1 MAISR
6 KSQDSGSRSAPSGK
20 GVPEALQKAKGQES
34 SVAGTP
40 TLFEH
45 GSAWVR
51 ADFHMH
57 TLADREFTYSGDPN
71 YFVSEYVTALK
82 SASIRVAVITN
93 HNKFDHG
100 EFKVLA
106 KHAKK
111 QEVFLL
117 PGLELSV
124 KDGSNGIH
132 TLVVF
137 SDEWISNPENENYV
151 QSFLNVTFAG
161 QSNFEN
167 ENGRS
172 NQDLNETIREL
183 DKFARDYFLICAH
196 VEANN
201 GLWGGLSGGRICEL
215 GKSDLFPSRCLG
227 FQKVTTHDTRVKVK
241 NWLENWYPA
250 EVEGCDCK
258 SIQDI
263 GKGKQTYLKI
273 GAFTFEAVK
282 FALIDHVNRVA
293 PKAPKIEHSHITR
306 IAFEGDKLNGRV
318 INFSPELNTFIGIRG
333 SGKSTI
339 LEAIRFA
346 LDVSFGKNAA
356 DREYKEGSIKHA
368 LASGGKVTLTAV
380 DRHGSEYEVRRIVGE
395 QPDVYIGGNLQPGI
409 NIRETV
415 VHKPI
420 YFGQKDLSNTGQGF
434 ETDLVEKLVG
444 EKLVDVRHSVAVQRQ
459 AVAELTRRLQK
470 LADVG
475 EKQKEYQAKKQ
486 DAEFRL
492 KVFKQHGV
500 EEKLQKQVL
509 FEQDA
514 RTVKDLS
521 DFISG
526 YVQELDDF
534 IARYADEF
542 AARRRYASKQ
552 NAAFFT
558 QVFEAFD
565 RIARGFADINKVA
578 ALSKTG
584 ATELKGKVKEFAA
597 LKNALKEEF
606 AEIARKLS
614 EELKSSGV
622 TAIEPDEFL
631 KLRKT
636 IENASQLLAALAK
649 EREQQATLRTQLLA
663 ALTELN
669 DLWHQEFKAI
679 KEQLDFINEQE
690 TALQIEIDYKGDK
703 AAFLRY
709 LKDLFRGSKLRETT
723 LNELVTS
730 FADGA
735 AIYREFDK
743 VKSMVGASAVTVEE
757 YFQQNLSAL
766 LTWQVPN
773 SYVIKYH
780 GKQLKQHSL
789 GQRASALILF
799 VLSQRDN
806 DVVIIDQPED
816 DLDNQT
822 IYEDVIKLVRKLKPD
837 MQFVFATH
845 NPNIPVL
852 GDAEQIIACAYISES
867 IETTVGSIDS
877 PPLQDAIVSIM
888 EGGSEA
894 FRRRKEIY
902 QIWKRQ
908 SS

>member
-6 KSQDSGSRSAPSGK
+6 RSQDSGTASTPSAKSG
-20 GVPEALQKAKGQES
+20 PEPLLEAKGQRS
-34 SVAGTP
+34 SAAGTP
-40 TLFEH
+40 TLFEN

-57 TLADREFTYSGDPN
+57 TPADKEFRFSGDPD

-82 SASIRVAVITN
+82 SAGIRVAVITN
-93 HNKFDHG
+93 HNKFDRD
-100 EFKVLA
+100 EFKALA
-106 KHAKK
+106 KYARK

-124 KDGSNGIH
+124 KDGSSGIH

-137 SDEWISNPENENYV
+137 GDEWVSNPEHENYV

-172 NQDLNETIREL
+172 NHDLNETIREL
-183 DKFARDYFLICAH
+183 DKFDRDYFLICAH
-196 VEANN
+196 VEATN

-227 FQKVTTHDTRVKVK
+227 FQKVVTNDTRVKVK
-241 NWLENWYPA
+241 NWLDNWYPA

-263 GKGKQTYLKI
+263 GKGRQTYLKI

-282 FALIDHVNRVA
+282 FALIDHANRVA
-293 PKAPKIEHSHITR
+293 PKPPRIEHSHITR
-306 IAFEGDKLNGRV
+306 MAFEGDKLNGR
-318 INFSPELNTFIGIRG
+318 IIHLSPELNTFIGIRG

-395 QPDVYIGGNLQPGI
+395 QPDVYVGGKLQPGI

-415 VHKPI
+415 LHKPI

-444 EKLVDVRHSVAVQRQ
+444 EKLVDVRHSIAVQRQ
-459 AVAELTRRLQK
+459 AVVELTRRLQK
-470 LADVG
+470 LSDVG

-514 RTVKDLS
+514 RAVKDLS

-542 AARRRYASKQ
+542 AGRRKYASKQ

-558 QVFEAFD
+558 KIFEAFD
-565 RIARGFADINKVA
+565 RISRGFADINKVA
-578 ALSKTG
+578 TLSKVG
-584 ATELKGKVKEFAA
+584 STELKGKVKEFAA

-636 IENASQLLAALAK
+636 IENATQLLAALGK

-663 ALTELN
+663 GLTELN
-669 DLWHQEFKAI
+669 DFWHQEFKLI
-679 KEQLDFINEQE
+679 KEQLDFINQQE

-703 AAFLRY
+703 ASFLRY

-735 AIYREFDK
+735 AMYREFDK
-743 VKSMVGASAVTVEE
+743 VKSMVGASAATVEE

-773 SYVIKYH
+773 SYVIRYH

-837 MQFVFATH
+837 IQFIFATH

-852 GDAEQIIACAYISES
+852 GDAEQIIACSYTSDS
-867 IETTVGSIDS
+867 IETTIGSIDA

>member
-1 MAISR
+1 MP
-6 KSQDSGSRSAPSGK
+6 SADK
-20 GVPEALQKAKGQES
+20 VQALQSQPKAKGAS
-34 SVAGTP
+34 ATTP
-40 TLFEH
+40 SAAALFDH
-45 GSAWVR
+45 GSTWVR

-57 TLADREFTYSGDPN
+57 TVADREFRYSGDPN
-71 YFVSEYVTALK
+71 YFVTEYVTAL
-82 SASIRVAVITN
+82 ATAGIRVAVITN
-93 HNKFDHG
+93 HNKFDRD

-106 KHAKK
+106 KQARK
-111 QEVFLL
+111 QEIFLL

-124 KDGSNGIH
+124 KDGSHGIH
-132 TLVVF
+132 ILVVF
-137 SDEWISNPENENYV
+137 SDEWIANPENENYI

-161 QSNFEN
+161 QSNFEY

-172 NQDLNETIREL
+172 NHDLQETIREL
-183 DKFARDYFLICAH
+183 DKLGREYFLICAH
-196 VEANN
+196 VEADN
-201 GLWGGLSGGRICEL
+201 GLWGGLSGGRIKEL
-215 GKSDLFPSRCLG
+215 GKSKRFLSRCLG
-227 FQKVTTHDTRVKVK
+227 FQKVSTHDNRVKVK
-241 NWLENWYPA
+241 EWLEDWYPA

-263 GKGKQTYLKI
+263 GKGKHTHLKI

-282 FALIDHVNRVA
+282 FALIDHANRVA
-293 PKAPKIEHSHITR
+293 STPPKIEHSHVKR
-306 IAFEGDKLNGRV
+306 IAFEGDKLNGRA
-318 INFSPELNTFIGIRG
+318 INLSPELNTFIGIRG

-346 LDVSFGKNAA
+346 LDVGFGKNAA

-380 DRHGSEYEVRRIVGE
+380 DRHGHEYEVRRIVGE
-395 QPDVYIGGNLQPGI
+395 QPDVYVGGKLQPGI

-434 ETDLVEKLVG
+434 ENDLVEKLVG
-444 EKLVDVRHSVAVQRQ
+444 EKLVDIRHSIAVQRQ
-459 AVAELTRRLQK
+459 AVVELTRRLQK
-470 LADVG
+470 LSDVG

-509 FEQDA
+509 FEQDFRA
-514 RTVKDLS
+514 VKDLS

-526 YVQELDDF
+526 YVQDLDDF

-542 AARRRYASKQ
+542 ASRRKYVSKQ
-552 NAAFFT
+552 NAEFFT
-558 QVFEAFD
+558 QVFAAFD
-565 RIARGFADINKVA
+565 EVAKGFADIKKIA
-578 ALSKTG
+578 SLSKVG
-584 ATELKGKVKEFAA
+584 ATKLKSKVKEFAA

-614 EELKSSGV
+614 DELKASGI

-636 IENASQLLAALAK
+636 IENATSLLAALAK
-649 EREQQATLRTQLLA
+649 GREQQAAVRTQLLT

-669 DLWHQEFKAI
+669 DHWHQEFKLI
-679 KEQLDFINEQE
+679 KEQLDLINQQE

-703 AAFLRY
+703 PAFLKY
-709 LKDLFRGSKLRETT
+709 LKDLFRGSRLRETT

-730 FADGA
+730 FADGVA
-735 AIYREFDK
+735 MYRDLDG
-743 VKSMVGASAVTVEE
+743 VRSAVGASAGTLDEH
-757 YFQQNLSAL
+757 FQQNLSAL

-806 DVVIIDQPED
+806 DMVIIDQPED

-837 MQFVFATH
+837 IQFIFATH

-852 GDAEQIIACAYISES
+852 GDAEQIIACAYTSDS
-867 IETTVGSIDS
+867 IETTVGSIDA

-908 SS
+908 SF